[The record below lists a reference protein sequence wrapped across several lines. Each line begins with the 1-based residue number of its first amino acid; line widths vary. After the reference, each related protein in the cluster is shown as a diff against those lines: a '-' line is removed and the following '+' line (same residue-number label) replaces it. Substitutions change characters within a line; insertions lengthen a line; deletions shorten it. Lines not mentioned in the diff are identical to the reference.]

1 MKRKAAF
8 AAVPVAAF
16 ALAAVPASVALAQG
30 TSSSPASYQA
40 TLSPQNNQT
49 GASGTLSLTLNGST
63 ATITEHVSGLAATFN
78 GQPFPHVQHIHGNGN
93 GTCPTTAADT
103 NGDGVVST
111 VEGQPAYGTVL
122 TTLSTSGDTS
132 AAAATDI
139 KIAPNGSSYDYSRS
153 FTLDAA
159 TVKAIQ
165 DGSAVIVVHGDDP
178 TKLPA
183 AAQTEKSPLVPS
195 LPLAATA
202 PALCGKLVAAQ
213 MTSMPT
219 GGAATGGG
227 STSGIEDQGLFALG
241 GALVVAAAGGAA
253 IAVRRRSASGQD
265 LA

>member
-1 MKRKAAF
+1 MKRKAAL

-16 ALAAVPASVALAQG
+16 ALAVGPASVALAQG
-30 TSSSPASYQA
+30 SSSSPVSYQA
-40 TLSPQNNQT
+40 TLAPQNNQS
-49 GASGTLSLTLNGST
+49 GASGMLSLTLNGST

-78 GQPFPHVQHIHGNGN
+78 GQPFPHVQHIHGSGN
-93 GTCPTTAADT
+93 GMCPTGAADT

-111 VEGQPAYGTVL
+111 VEGQPAYGKVL

-139 KIAPNGSSYDYSRS
+139 KIAPNGSSYDYSRTI
-153 FTLDAA
+153 TLDAA
-159 TVKAIQ
+159 TMAAIQ
-165 DGSAVIVVHGDDP
+165 DGNAVIVVHGDDP

-213 MTSMPT
+213 MTSMPA

-241 GALVVAAAGGAA
+241 GGLIVVAVGGGLTT
-253 IAVRRRSASGQD
+253 VRRRRAAGD
-265 LA
+265 AR